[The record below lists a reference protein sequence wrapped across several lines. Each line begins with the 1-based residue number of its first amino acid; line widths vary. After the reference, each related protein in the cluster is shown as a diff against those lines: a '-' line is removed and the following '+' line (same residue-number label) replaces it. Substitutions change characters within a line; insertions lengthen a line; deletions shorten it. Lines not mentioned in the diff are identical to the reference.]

1 LLGSK
6 KDIEDAKFL
15 YDLFRENLDMNLLKE
30 FNKKLKVEK
39 KFKKYVM

>member
-39 KFKKYVM
+39 KFKK